1 MPGEQRRSGIQERI
15 VRLGRPVPGGA
26 ELVGGL
32 LRFPANTLS
41 PHSPSWA
48 LTALFAKAFEP
59 LIPNP
64 NYLREGYCLFKEF
77 KSPDFL

>member
-1 MPGEQRRSGIQERI
+1 MLGDQPRSGMQDRI
-15 VRLGRPVPGGA
+15 VGPGVGEDAPVLPSKHS
-26 ELVGGL
+26 
-32 LRFPANTLS
+32 P

-48 LTALFAKAFEP
+48 LTALFAEAFEP
-59 LIPNP
+59 LIPNL

>member
-1 MPGEQRRSGIQERI
+1 MQERI
-15 VRLGRPVPGGA
+15 VGLSRPVSG
-26 ELVGGL
+26 VGGWGAPVL
-32 LRFPANTLS
+32 PGKHS
-41 PHSPSWA
+41 PPHSPSWA
-48 LTALFAKAFEP
+48 LRALFAEAFES